1 MNLPS
6 QTQFGVLSQIKEGLD
21 GYSCYNFSKPA
32 NTLRSVQTHPKN
44 TKHKQYTMADNIS
57 HDTPNIGNPIDY
69 LIFGH
74 LTADIINSGQCLGGT
89 AAFSGLTAHALGLRT
104 GIVTAYSDG
113 LDISPIRSLWIKN
126 IQSEQTTTFKNISD
140 GIHRTQYL
148 YQTAEKITKKD
159 CPELNP
165 PPAIVH
171 LGPMAAEVDPEIIR
185 CYKNSLKC
193 LTPQGWF
200 RQTDDNFKVEYQ
212 MWENYETYLSMA
224 DIAVLSLQDVM
235 GDEAVIGK
243 MAVMV
248 PILVV
253 TENFRGARVYWHND
267 ARFINAPEVKY
278 EDDTGAGDIFAAAFF
293 YRYLST
299 KDPWEAGRFAVLL
312 ASWSVTRKYLNSI
325 PPKEEIER
333 AKLELLNL

>member
-1 MNLPS
+1 M
-6 QTQFGVLSQIKEGLD
+6 TE
-21 GYSCYNFSKPA
+21 
-32 NTLRSVQTHPKN
+32 NTSIN
-44 TKHKQYTMADNIS
+44 TSNT
-57 HDTPNIGNPIDY
+57 GNQIDY

-74 LTADIINSGQCLGGT
+74 LTADLTNSGQRLGGT
-89 AAFSGLTAHALGLRT
+89 AGFSGLTGQALGLNT
-104 GIVTAYSDG
+104 GVVTAYSED
-113 LDISPIRSLWIKN
+113 LDITPIRRLWIKN

-148 YQTAEKITKKD
+148 YKTANKITKKD

-165 PPAIVH
+165 PPAILH
-171 LGPMAAEVDPEIIR
+171 LGPMAAEVDPEIIH

-200 RQTDDNFKVEYQ
+200 RQTDENFKVTHQ
-212 MWENYETYLSMA
+212 MWENYETYLPQA
-224 DIAVLSLQDVM
+224 DIAVISLEDVM
-235 GDEAVIGK
+235 GDEEVIAR
-243 MAVMV
+243 MAVLA
-248 PILVV
+248 PILAV

-312 ASWSVTRKYLNSI
+312 ASRSVTRKQLDSI
-325 PPKEEIER
+325 PTKEEIER
-333 AKLELLNL
+333 AKLELLK